1 MLRSVNHDRA
11 SRRHSQAATPAATN
25 TTDPRLGQQGA
36 AATQAA
42 APINRLS
49 DMDTTLITTTQS
61 AGALSP
67 HLAQKAR
74 QYIHN
79 SKSASTLRV
88 YAAHWRTF
96 AAFCEAH
103 GVQAMPAP
111 AQTVCAFLTTEAERH
126 RAATLTAKLSAIA
139 YMHRAAKQPNPC
151 DAIEVKEMLAGIR
164 RTIGTAPRRKKAITP
179 AILRKMLAAL
189 PDSLR
194 GRRDRAI
201 LLVGWASAMRRS
213 ELAAMRVEDLTF
225 TDYGARILI
234 PKSKTD
240 QEGEGQFVQLERGEG
255 SLCPVSVLREWLS
268 AAGIQSGSV
277 FRGIDL
283 LTGRMND
290 DAITGRQ
297 IARIVKD
304 AAERVGESAH
314 EFAGHSM
321 RAGFVTS
328 ALAAGAGELDVMEQ
342 TRHQSTKM
350 LKVYS
355 RQEGQGARRAL
366 KAMLQGGEPAA

>member
-1 MLRSVNHDRA
+1 MPDHQ
-11 SRRHSQAATPAATN
+11 H
-25 TTDPRLGQQGA
+25 
-36 AATQAA
+36 
-42 APINRLS
+42 
-49 DMDTTLITTTQS
+49 MDTSTALTPIQP
-61 AGALSP
+61 AGAPLSEGGKLSP
-67 HLAQKAR
+67 ALAAKAR
-74 QYIHN
+74 EYIGN

-96 AAFCEAH
+96 AVFCDRH
-103 GVQAMPAP
+103 NVQALPAS
-111 AQTVCAFLTTEAERH
+111 ASTVCAFIVEQAEHH

-139 YMHRAAKQPNPC
+139 YQHRIGKQPNPC
-151 DAIEVKEMLAGIR
+151 DTAEVKEMLAGIR

-189 PDSLR
+189 PEGLR

-213 ELAAMRVEDLTF
+213 ELASMKVEDVTF

-240 QEGEGQFVQLERGEG
+240 QEGEGQYVQLERGDPSTSSG
-255 SLCPVSVLREWLS
+255 DLCPVSALREWLS
-268 AAGIQSGSV
+268 AAGIQSGFV
-277 FRGIDL
+277 FRSIDL
-283 LTGRMND
+283 FTGAMNGG
-290 DAITGRQ
+290 ITGRQ

-321 RAGFVTS
+321 RSGFVTS
-328 ALAAGAGELDVMEQ
+328 AIAAGAAELDICEQ
-342 TRHQSTKM
+342 TRHTSVKM

-355 RQEGQGARRAL
+355 RQEGRGARRAL
-366 KAMLQGGEPAA
+366 KAMLKGE

>member
-1 MLRSVNHDRA
+1 MN
-11 SRRHSQAATPAATN
+11 
-25 TTDPRLGQQGA
+25 
-36 AATQAA
+36 
-42 APINRLS
+42 
-49 DMDTTLITTTQS
+49 DTTITTTQHAS
-61 AGALSP
+61 QLSP

-74 QYIHN
+74 EYIHN
-79 SKSASTLRV
+79 SKSPATLRA

-96 AAFCEAH
+96 AAFCDAH
-103 GVQAMPAP
+103 GVQALPATS
-111 AQTVCAFLTTEAERH
+111 ATVCAFLTTEAERH

-139 YMHRAAKQPNPC
+139 YMHRSAKQPNPC

-164 RTIGTAPRRKKAITP
+164 RTIGTAPRRKKAITVS
-179 AILRKMLAAL
+179 ILLKMLTAL
-189 PDSLR
+189 PNGLR
-194 GRRDRAI
+194 GKRDRAI
-201 LLVGWASAMRRS
+201 LLIGWASAMRRS
-213 ELAAMRVEDLTF
+213 ELAAMRVEDVTF
-225 TDYGARILI
+225 TDYGACILI

-240 QEGEGQFVQLERGEG
+240 QEGEGQYVQLERAGGE
-255 SLCPVSVLREWLS
+255 LCPVSALREWLS

-283 LTGRMND
+283 FTSKMNSEP
-290 DAITGRQ
+290 ITGRQ

-328 ALAAGAGELDVMEQ
+328 ALAAGAGELDIMEQ
-342 TRHQSTKM
+342 TRHTSAKM

-355 RQEGQGARRAL
+355 RQEGKGARRAL
-366 KAMLQGGEPAA
+366 KAILRPMEQVS

>member
-1 MLRSVNHDRA
+1 MEHEHMNDTTAL
-11 SRRHSQAATPAATN
+11 TPASLA
-25 TTDPRLGQQGA
+25 GQ
-36 AATQAA
+36 
-42 APINRLS
+42 
-49 DMDTTLITTTQS
+49 
-61 AGALSP
+61 LSP

-74 QYIHN
+74 QYVIN
-79 SKSASTLRV
+79 SKSAATLRA

-96 AAFCEAH
+96 AVFCEAH
-103 GVQAMPAP
+103 GVQALPAT
-111 AQTVCAFLTTEAERH
+111 AATVCAFLTTEAERH

-139 YMHRAAKQPNPC
+139 YMHRSAKQPNPC
-151 DAIEVKEMLAGIR
+151 DSIEVKEMLAGIR
-164 RTIGTAPRRKKAITP
+164 RTIGTAPRRKKAITVS
-179 AILRKMLAAL
+179 ILRKMLAAL
-189 PDSLR
+189 PDGLR
-194 GRRDRAI
+194 GKRDRAI

-213 ELAAMRVEDLTF
+213 ELAAMRVEDVTF

-240 QEGEGQFVQLERGEG
+240 QEGEGQTVQLERGDPSSFDSRSGG
-255 SLCPVSVLREWLS
+255 SGLCPVSALRNWLS
-268 AAGIQSGSV
+268 AAGIQSGNV
-277 FRGIDL
+277 FRGVDM
-283 LTGRMND
+283 LTGRLG

-342 TRHQSTKM
+342 TRHTSAKM

-355 RQEGQGARRAL
+355 RQEGKGARRAL
-366 KAMLQGGEPAA
+366 KAMLKSGEPAA

>member
-1 MLRSVNHDRA
+1 MNENTAVI
-11 SRRHSQAATPAATN
+11 PAQPA
-25 TTDPRLGQQGA
+25 GQ
-36 AATQAA
+36 
-42 APINRLS
+42 
-49 DMDTTLITTTQS
+49 
-61 AGALSP
+61 LSP
-67 HLAQKAR
+67 HTSATLSAGLAQKAR
-74 QYIHN
+74 QYVIN

-96 AAFCEAH
+96 ADFCDRH
-103 GVQAMPAP
+103 GVPSMPAT
-111 AQTVCAFLTTEAERH
+111 AATVCAFLTVQAEKH

-139 YMHRAAKQPNPC
+139 YQHRISKQPNPC
-151 DAIEVKEMLAGIR
+151 DTEEVKAMLAGIR

-179 AILRKMLAAL
+179 AILRKMLDAL
-189 PDSLR
+189 PDGLR

-213 ELAAMRVEDLTF
+213 ELAAMRVEDVTF

-240 QEGEGQFVQLERGEG
+240 QEGEGQYVQLEKGQG
-255 SLCPVSVLREWLS
+255 DLCPVSALRDWLS

-277 FRGIDL
+277 FRGVDM

-290 DAITGRQ
+290 PSTGSGQAITGRQ

-328 ALAAGAGELDVMEQ
+328 ALAAGAGEMDILEQ
-342 TRHQSTKM
+342 TRHTSTKM

-355 RQEGQGARRAL
+355 RQEGRGARRAL
-366 KAMLQGGEPAA
+366 KAMLKGE

>member
-1 MLRSVNHDRA
+1 MNQPPSAGRQWHGVTIQSCAMPETINDIQAMDTSLIP
-11 SRRHSQAATPAATN
+11 SQPAAGT
-25 TTDPRLGQQGA
+25 
-36 AATQAA
+36 
-42 APINRLS
+42 
-49 DMDTTLITTTQS
+49 
-61 AGALSP
+61 LSP
-67 HLAQKAR
+67 HPSATLSAGLAQKAR
-74 QYIHN
+74 QYIGN

-96 AAFCEAH
+96 AAFCDRH
-103 GVQAMPAP
+103 GVQALPAT
-111 AQTVCAFLTTEAERH
+111 AATVCAFLTTQAEGH
-126 RAATLTAKLSAIA
+126 KAATLTAKLSAIA
-139 YMHRAAKQPNPC
+139 YMHRVGKQPNPC
-151 DAIEVKEMLAGIR
+151 DTAEVKEMLAGIR

-179 AILRKMLAAL
+179 AILRKMLSAL
-189 PDSLR
+189 PDGLR

-213 ELAAMRVEDLTF
+213 ELAAMRVEDITF

-240 QEGEGQFVQLERGEG
+240 QEGEGQYVQLERGEG
-255 SLCPVSVLREWLS
+255 ELCPVAALRDWLS
-268 AAGIQSGSV
+268 AAGIQSGAV
-277 FRGIDL
+277 FRGVDL
-283 LTGRMND
+283 LTGRMNNE
-290 DAITGRQ
+290 AITGRQ

-328 ALAAGAGELDVMEQ
+328 ALAAGAAELDIAEQ
-342 TRHQSTKM
+342 TRHTSTKM

-355 RQEGQGARRAL
+355 RQEGRGARRAL
-366 KAMLQGGEPAA
+366 QTILKG